1 MSRLS
6 PALVAFG
13 ASVLLLGGLVGA
25 LAWIRDTGPAN
36 SNAEPLEIYC
46 AAALKLPLEAISK
59 EYEAEF
65 GQKVYLHFG
74 PSQAIL
80 HNLEFMK
87 KGDLFLPA
95 DHTYVSEAKKKKLVD
110 ETAGVARMQA
120 VVIVRSEYSSEVKT
134 WDDFLRPG
142 TKIGLPNVE
151 AAALGKIL
159 KLQLQGIGLWDAV
172 EARKPTF
179 LGDINE
185 TANSVAIGSSD
196 VGIVWDAVALP
207 LQAKR
212 PGLKVV
218 RLQELDGVQARVQIA
233 LTTFTKQ
240 PGNARRFVDY
250 LRAKDKGA
258 PHLKKL
264 GFHEVEKRENVK
276 VTRIYN
282 GCGILVTQMKA
293 GEVPD
298 LYFACDVRFMN
309 DVKNDFI
316 KPTNVSSN
324 QLMIVVKKGNPKKI
338 FTLNDLAAKGLKV
351 GVGHEQQCAL
361 GTLTKEAFEFKGLYG
376 DIRKNVVVQ
385 SPTGDFLVNQLRT
398 GSLDAVVAYRSN
410 IVPYPDELEGTPI
423 TGIDCAMPSQ
433 PIAVSKNSNHPELS
447 RRLMEF
453 LKTAES
459 RQRFEKLGFGWEVK
473 ETEK

>member
-1 MSRLS
+1 
-6 PALVAFG
+6 
-13 ASVLLLGGLVGA
+13 
-25 LAWIRDTGPAN
+25 
-36 SNAEPLEIYC
+36 
-46 AAALKLPLEAISK
+46 
-59 EYEAEF
+59 
-65 GQKVYLHFG
+65 
-74 PSQAIL
+74 
-80 HNLEFMK
+80 
-87 KGDLFLPA
+87 
-95 DHTYVSEAKKKKLVD
+95 
-110 ETAGVARMQA
+110 MQA

-264 GFHEVEKRENVK
+264 GFHEVEEGEVMNQQRKELVVYAGAMLRPALEPALIEFEKRENVK

-376 DIRKNVVVQ
+376 DIRQNVVVQ